1 MACSPSCT
9 SCHSS
14 LWSSQVKNLSVV
26 KNLPANLG
34 DAGDWGLIPALG
46 RSTGGGYGI
55 LLQYSYIPVFLPG
68 KPHRQRSLVAT
79 VHGGAKSWTRLR
91 DWAHSIKTC
100 CPVGRVHVTT
110 PLMRIFNFRLSLDNL
125 IGVGINIPCLL
136 RHFKCIRVG
145 CLCSSGA
152 SALLKRTSRPR
163 SVPIS
168 SWIWN
173 KKMCEAESGLTE
185 SKRSC

>member
-1 MACSPSCT
+1 MQETGVWSLRWEGPLEEDMAT
-9 SCHSS
+9 YSS
-14 LWSSQVKNLSVV
+14 I
-26 KNLPANLG
+26 
-34 DAGDWGLIPALG
+34 LIF
-46 RSTGGGYGI
+46 
-55 LLQYSYIPVFLPG
+55 QYSCLEILTDRG
-68 KPHRQRSLVAT
+68 AWWAT
-79 VHGGAKSWTRLR
+79 VHGVAKSWTRLR
-91 DWAHSIKTC
+91 DWAHNIKTC

-136 RHFKCIRVG
+136 RRFKCIRVG
-145 CLCSSGA
+145 WLCSSGA

-173 KKMCEAESGLTE
+173 KKTCEAESGLTK